1 VETRPGTRHWIH
13 PFDAD
18 TGGGHGAAEDVAALR
33 RVPVSGTA
41 TWRGRPIES
50 KNQWRQRKDTGNWLE
65 DREAGLSGMI
75 SVSEVGLSRRVA
87 AAETAAHRKLP
98 VRVAG
103 RMEASQSTMK
113 DNVKNRG
120 LSMSEND

>member
-1 VETRPGTRHWIH
+1 
-13 PFDAD
+13 
-18 TGGGHGAAEDVAALR
+18 
-33 RVPVSGTA
+33 
-41 TWRGRPIES
+41 
-50 KNQWRQRKDTGNWLE
+50 
-65 DREAGLSGMI
+65 MI